1 MKCSDILGNL
11 GFDCAQ
17 VNENLLRVWSPFTYG
32 DDGEEVGVYVEKL
45 SDGFVVSDN
54 AEAMMHAA
62 SMGISLSKNRLAT
75 LRNVAGHSVT
85 IADGGEITAAASAES
100 VPDAVATVIGAALGV
115 GHLEAV
121 WRPRHRN
128 AQDFVRQ
135 VGDVLDSVV
144 GKSRVSRDV
153 KVTGASGHQIEIP
166 FVIADEIYVQ
176 PVAYG
181 DGKVQWDNV
190 YRGLGK
196 MIDLKNAGASDRSRI
211 IVVEDASNDAEIAN
225 AVSLLSITANVVQF
239 SKIESWARKIAI

>member
-45 SDGFVVSDN
+45 RDGFVVSDN

-62 SMGISLSKNRLAT
+62 SMGISLSKKRLAT
-75 LRNVAGHSVT
+75 LRNIAGHAVT
-85 IADGGEITAAASAES
+85 IAEGGEITAAVSAES
-100 VPDAVATVIGAALGV
+100 VPDAVAAVIGAAMGV

-128 AQDFVRQ
+128 AADFIRQ
-135 VGDVLDSVV
+135 VGEVLDKTV
-144 GKSRVSRDV
+144 GDSRVARNV
-153 KVTGASGHQIEIP
+153 TVTGASGHQIEIP
-166 FVIADEIYVQ
+166 FVVAGEIYVQ

-181 DGKVQWDNV
+181 DGRVEWDNV

-196 MIDLKNAGASDRSRI
+196 MIDLKNAGASDKSRI
-211 IVVEDASNDAEIAN
+211 IVMEDAANDAEIAN
-225 AVSLLSITANVVQF
+225 AVSLLSITANVIQF
-239 SKIESWARKIAI
+239 SKMEPWARKIAG